1 METSQEIPTPTPTPA
16 SQWKKK
22 IDDQGT
28 ALVLPSGNTAL
39 CKQISPLAFVTG
51 GMIPDPL
58 SNLITQA
65 INEKRGVNPA
75 KLKALSENSTDIVAA
90 LEMFDR
96 VLTNVVIEPPIEM
109 PPTCAVTVD
118 EGLCGEY
125 ANTPVHKDTHKS
137 GHHAYREGRRDP
149 NVLYADIV
157 DMDDK
162 MFIFQWALGGTR
174 DLERFREQQQERVE
188 SLSDGQDVPSPAVEP
203 GGGE

>member
-1 METSQEIPTPTPTPA
+1 METSQELPTVTATPA

-28 ALVLPSGNTAL
+28 PLELPSGNVAL
-39 CKQISPLAFVTG
+39 CKQITPLAFVTG

-58 SNLITQA
+58 TGLITQA

-75 KLKALSENSTDIVAA
+75 KLKALTENTTDIVAA

-109 PPTCAVTVD
+109 PPTCAVSVG

-125 ANTPVHKDTHKS
+125 ANTPVHKDTHRS

-162 MFIFQWALGGTR
+162 MFIFQWALGGTH
-174 DLERFREQQQERVE
+174 DLQQFREEQAKRVE
-188 SLSDGQDVPSPAVEP
+188 SLSDGEDVPGAPVES